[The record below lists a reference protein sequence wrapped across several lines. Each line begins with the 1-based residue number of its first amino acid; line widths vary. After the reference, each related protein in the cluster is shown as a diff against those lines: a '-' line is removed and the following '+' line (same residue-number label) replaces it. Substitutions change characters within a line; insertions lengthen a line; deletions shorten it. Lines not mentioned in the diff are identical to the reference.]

1 MRQDLLFPT
10 HYDSFQLN
18 NYWRLYALIRPTW
31 KRFVCAGSR
40 RKITRRQRRRRG
52 DGIGTV
58 FDGGDTLAGAAGPDQ
73 SFFLIPG
80 IHVRD

>member
-1 MRQDLLFPT
+1 MRGHDAKSLGA
-10 HYDSFQLN
+10 S
-18 NYWRLYALIRPTW
+18 
-31 KRFVCAGSR
+31 AGAMFEGA
-40 RKITRRQRRRRG
+40 KHWRRG
-52 DGIGTV
+52 AGIGTV